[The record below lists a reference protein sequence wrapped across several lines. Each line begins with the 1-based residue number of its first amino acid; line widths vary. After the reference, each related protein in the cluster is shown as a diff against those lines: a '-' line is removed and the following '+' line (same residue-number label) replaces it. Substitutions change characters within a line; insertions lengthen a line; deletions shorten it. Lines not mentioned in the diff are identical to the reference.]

1 LTGLPSA
8 PGPTLIG
15 KEPRKHGQRVPSD
28 RSITKK
34 HRRSFINRTS
44 SLGVSIF
51 VGLLA
56 AISISDAK
64 CCGIWC
70 AFMVYFRLLLGSTRN
85 TSKLQMRPRI
95 ICQEKDKE
103 PDFNVSKVLLSYM
116 KVIWVLQ

>member
-1 LTGLPSA
+1 VIVRSPRNIEDHL
-8 PGPTLIG
+8 LIA
-15 KEPRKHGQRVPSD
+15 QA
-28 RSITKK
+28 
-34 HRRSFINRTS
+34 
-44 SLGVSIF
+44 LGVSIS

-56 AISISDAK
+56 AIPRGSMITISDAK

-70 AFMVYFRLLLGSTRN
+70 AVMLYFRLLLGSTRN

-103 PDFNVSKVLLSYM
+103 PDFNASKNLLSYM